1 MARGALLALLY
12 VSAADAAAA
21 RLKTNAALH
30 ARPSTS
36 SEVVAEVPAG
46 TRVEVLS
53 ESSGWHEVKSPSGQ
67 GFVRSDQLVLGEMA
81 EPAAKP
87 VDKPLDKPVD
97 KKVEKATPRAE
108 PPPTDRVSAE
118 EFRQLTDEVRL
129 LREKPEPATAA
140 DLQRVEQSLMQAIAA
155 LREKPAAAADP
166 PPPDTSI
173 ESVLAVSPVLLIV
186 GGIFGWVASRVTQ
199 RRRDHRNRIRV

>member
-12 VSAADAAAA
+12 ASAADAAAA

-30 ARPSTS
+30 AGPSTS

-67 GFVRSDQLVLGEMA
+67 GFVRNDQLVLGEMA

-87 VDKPLDKPVD
+87 ADKPAD
-97 KKVEKATPRAE
+97 KKVEKATPRPE

-129 LREKPEPATAA
+129 LRERPEPATEA
-140 DLQRVEQSLMQAIAA
+140 DLLRVEQSLTQAIAA